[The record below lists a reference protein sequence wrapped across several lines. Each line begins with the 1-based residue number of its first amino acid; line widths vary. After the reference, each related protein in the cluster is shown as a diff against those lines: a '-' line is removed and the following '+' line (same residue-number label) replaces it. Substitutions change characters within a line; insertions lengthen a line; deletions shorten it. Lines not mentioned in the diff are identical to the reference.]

1 MISNFTRYGCLY
13 NQKDT
18 LPGSQPAIVEGDNYP
33 LEVRQKIAER
43 FSIGPVVDTAF
54 WSNERGNMNIDRG
67 PCSSL
72 SPVSYL

>member
-1 MISNFTRYGCLY
+1 MLSDFTRYGCLF
-13 NQKDT
+13 NQKNAP
-18 LPGSQPAIVEGDNYP
+18 PGSQPAIVEGDNYP

-43 FSIGPVVDTAF
+43 FSIVPVVDTAF
-54 WSNERGNMNIDRG
+54 WSNERENMNIDRG